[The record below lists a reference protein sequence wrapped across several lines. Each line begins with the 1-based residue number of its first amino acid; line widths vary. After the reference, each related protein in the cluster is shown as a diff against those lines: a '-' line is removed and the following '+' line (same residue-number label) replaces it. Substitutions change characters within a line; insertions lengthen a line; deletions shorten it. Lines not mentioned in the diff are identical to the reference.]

1 MAVKP
6 TLLVSWPV
14 RLHLLAALC
23 QITNFFSR
31 VGSSRGL
38 AFGKVARNWGAI
50 LLSLSRKLGGGF
62 VLVMLQYRPTGSLRA
77 CQQAIRLNDWPYL
90 SVRKS
95 EKSFPSF

>member
-31 VGSSRGL
+31 VGSSRGVL
-38 AFGKVARNWGAI
+38 ARNWGAI